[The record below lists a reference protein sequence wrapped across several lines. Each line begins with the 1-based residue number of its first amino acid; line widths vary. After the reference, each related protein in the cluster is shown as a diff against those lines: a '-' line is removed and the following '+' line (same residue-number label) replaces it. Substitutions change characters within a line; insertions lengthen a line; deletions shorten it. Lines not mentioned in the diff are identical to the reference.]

1 MSLSR
6 AQRTMLLVGLL
17 PLLAVVAGGAAG
29 TVDAIRGKL
38 DYSYSAAFAP
48 GADGVQINANVTTQV
63 EPSLDGKVHVTVDGT
78 YGALQP
84 DVKVAIVG
92 QILVVGTTC
101 PDSHCQ
107 VDLTVEVPTAT
118 SGIKAKIQGGSL
130 NVAGVSA
137 PLAADVNEGS
147 VDMARVRS
155 PQISVNARE
164 GSISLFFDAA
174 PEQVSASST
183 DGSITVQLPRTA
195 TYSID
200 AVASQGSTDLSVPS
214 DPTATHR
221 LRLRSSYGSITV
233 Q

>member
-1 MSLSR
+1 MRLSR

-17 PLLAVVAGGAAG
+17 PMLAVVVGAGAV
-29 TVDAIRGKL
+29 TVSVIRGKL

-48 GADGVQINANVTTQV
+48 ATDGVQITSDVSTQV
-63 EPSLDGKVHVTVDGT
+63 ETSFDGKVHVTVDGT
-78 YGALQP
+78 YGAQRP
-84 DVKVAIVG
+84 DVKVAVVG
-92 QILVVGTTC
+92 KVLVVGTIC
-101 PDSHCQ
+101 PDSHCA
-107 VDLTVEVPTAT
+107 VDLTVEVPAA
-118 SGIKAKIQGGSL
+118 SAAIKAKIDGGSL
-130 NVAGVSA
+130 NVAGVSS
-137 PLAADVNEGS
+137 PLTVDVNQGS

-155 PQISVNARE
+155 PQIAVTARQ

-183 DGSITVQLPRTA
+183 DGSITVQLPPTA

-200 AVASQGSTDLSVPS
+200 AIASQGSTDLSVPN

-221 LRLRSSYGSITV
+221 LRLRSQYGSITV

>member
-1 MSLSR
+1 MTK

-17 PLLAVVAGGAAG
+17 PLLAVVLGGAG
-29 TVDAIRGKL
+29 VTVSVIRGKL
-38 DYSYSAAFAP
+38 QYSYSAAFATA
-48 GADGVQINANVTTQV
+48 GDGVQITSDVSTQV
-63 EPSLDGKVHVTVDGT
+63 EPSFDGQVHVTVDGT
-78 YGALQP
+78 YGAQRP
-84 DVKVAIVG
+84 DVKVSTVG
-92 QILVVGTTC
+92 KVLVVHTTC

-107 VDLTVEVPTAT
+107 VDLTVEVPAATAAL
-118 SGIKAKIQGGSL
+118 KAKVDGSSL

-137 PLAADVNEGS
+137 PLTADVTEGS

-155 PQISVNARE
+155 PQISVTASQ
-164 GSISLFFDAA
+164 GSISLFFDVA

-183 DGSITVQLPRTA
+183 DGSITVQLPRTTA
-195 TYSID
+195 YSID
-200 AVASQGSTDLSVPS
+200 SVASQGSTDVSVPT